1 MVTLYQSRGKMTDSG
16 TAAGRDQPR
25 LLDAGTLI
33 DEILAKKGPQKY
45 KEGLSED
52 NWEEV
57 S

>member
-16 TAAGRDQPR
+16 AAAGRDQPR
-25 LLDAGTLI
+25 LLDADTLI